1 MDGPETGSP
10 GIHCFSERRLALD
23 KDMKQVLLKIQDF
36 EVYDNAKTNSGGND
50 RL

>member
-1 MDGPETGSP
+1 
-10 GIHCFSERRLALD
+10 
-23 KDMKQVLLKIQDF
+23 LKLFIQNS